1 MNDIREGLKTYIET
15 EIIPRYRAFDK
26 AHREDH
32 VRMVIAQAL
41 ELGDMLG
48 ADRELL
54 YAAAAY
60 HDTGLVEGRERHH
73 LVSGEIIR
81 SDKQL
86 RKWFSDEDI
95 ELIAE
100 AAEDHRASSE
110 HAPRSLYGRI
120 IAEADRFIEAET
132 IIRRTAQYSLQ
143 HYPQLSREGHLS
155 RCIGHL
161 KEKYGDGGYLKLWIP
176 GSPNARRLEE
186 LRAIIRDEP
195 QVIRLTQQILDE
207 EIRAAEA

>member
-41 ELGDMLG
+41 ELADMLG

-207 EIRAAEA
+207 EISAAET